1 MRRKQCA
8 RTSKRGSRADI
19 SARLKANPYKP
30 VNSLVNKMD
39 YIRLDLTTQRKVK
52 DCNTI
57 ILTKTWLNN
66 TVLDNAIQV
75 DGPTTFWVD
84 RTPALNGKLW
94 GSGIFVNNNRCTN
107 AKIIS
112 SHCSEDIEFLTVKCR
127 PFYIPREFTAINITA
142 MYIQPSA
149 STKDTVYI
157 VSVYQLNAEL

>member
-39 YIRLDLTTQRKVK
+39 Y
-52 DCNTI
+52 NTI